1 MKQWGDDLSYG
12 EVQKEKTTKEPLRK
26 DVLIGWAGECPPQGR
41 AEKKKTPRNLE
52 ARLERQKKEASERA
66 GQRRAQEGS
75 RAPQAAAKR
84 EREPQRMLSGLV
96 RRCLVTWERRL
107 LWPGSQIAGG

>member
-26 DVLIGWAGECPPQGR
+26 DVLTGWAESAHHR
-41 AEKKKTPRNLE
+41 AEQRRRRPRGTW
-52 ARLERQKKEASERA
+52 RPGWRQRKVASESA

>member
-26 DVLIGWAGECPPQGR
+26 DVLIGWAESAHHR
-41 AEKKKTPRNLE
+41 AGQRRRPPRNLE
-52 ARLERQKKEASERA
+52 ARLERQKVASESA
-66 GQRRAQEGS
+66 GQGRAQEGS
-75 RAPQAAAKR
+75 RAPQAAA
-84 EREPQRMLSGLV
+84 ERAHEPQRMLSGLV

-107 LWPGSQIAGG
+107 LWTGSQIAGG

>member
-12 EVQKEKTTKEPLRK
+12 EVQKEKTRKEPLRK
-26 DVLIGWAGECPPQGR
+26 DVLIGWAES
-41 AEKKKTPRNLE
+41 AHH
-52 ARLERQKKEASERA
+52 RA
-66 GQRRAQEGS
+66 GQRRRRPRGTWRPGWRGRRRRPLSVQAREEL
-75 RAPQAAAKR
+75 RKAAAKR